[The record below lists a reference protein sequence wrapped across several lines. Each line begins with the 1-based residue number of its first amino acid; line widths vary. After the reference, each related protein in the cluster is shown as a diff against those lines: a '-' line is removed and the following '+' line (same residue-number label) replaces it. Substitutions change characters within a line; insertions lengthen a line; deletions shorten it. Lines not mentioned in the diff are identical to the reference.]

1 MKTSQMQSLQIS
13 PAQAAEELLRR
24 RIARRSLID
33 FTCYTNRQYKPAA
46 HHRLIAEKLE
56 AIERGEIDRLMINM
70 PPRHGKS
77 ELGSRRFPAWFLG
90 RNPAATIMSASYNL
104 DKAEEFGGE
113 VRDIVRSSE
122 YRKLFPEV
130 GLKEDTRAK
139 GFWRTEQG
147 GFYISAGV
155 GTALTG
161 RGTVGPIVLID
172 DPLKDRAEAD
182 SERHRENVK
191 QWYSAVVL
199 SRFPK
204 AVIVV
209 QTRWHE
215 DDLTGWLLSEQAKG
229 GDKWDILE
237 LPAISADGKAL
248 WPEFYPI
255 DVLQRLKRSTIPR
268 DWSALYQ
275 QRPAPDDGDYFKRD
289 WFRWYDEKP
298 KHLRI
303 YGASDYAVTEGD
315 GDYTVHIVV
324 GVDSEDNLYVLDLW
338 RGQTSSDK
346 WIGAWVDLVRQWK
359 PLMWVEEQGQI
370 VKSIGPFLDKRMR
383 EERVYCRREQVA
395 SAHDKPTRSR
405 SIQARTAMG
414 KVYLPSKAPWMQ
426 DFTQELLVFP
436 AGKHDDQVDAFGLI
450 GRMLDDLV
458 PATLPKPEAIAAR
471 RDYRSMVRD
480 TGEDG
485 WKTL

>member
-1 MKTSQMQSLQIS
+1 MLNLEIS
-13 PAQAAEELLRR
+13 RAEAATELLKRR
-24 RIARRSLID
+24 HARRGLIE
-33 FTCYTNRQYKPAA
+33 FSEYTNRAYRPAA

-56 AIERGEIDRLMINM
+56 AIEDGKIDRLMINM

-90 RNPAATIMSASYNL
+90 RNPEATIMSASYNL

-113 VRDIVRSSE
+113 VRDIVRSAA
-122 YRKLFPEV
+122 YRNLFPSVE
-130 GLKEDTRAK
+130 LKEDTRAK
-139 GFWRTEQG
+139 GFWRTSQG

-172 DPLKDRAEAD
+172 DPLKDREEAD
-182 SERHRENVK
+182 SERTREKVK
-191 QWYSAVVL
+191 QWYSSVVL
-199 SRFPK
+199 SRFPR

-215 DDLTGWLLSEQAKG
+215 DDLTGWLLDEQARG
-229 GDKWDILE
+229 GDTWDILE
-237 LPAISADGKAL
+237 LPAISPDGQAL
-248 WPEFYPI
+248 WPEFYPLEQLERI
-255 DVLQRLKRSTIPR
+255 KRSTLPR

-275 QRPAPDDGDYFKRD
+275 QRPAPDEGAYFKRD
-289 WFRWYDEKP
+289 WFRWYENKP
-298 KHLRI
+298 KQLRV

-324 GVDSEDNLYVLDLW
+324 GVDPDDNLYVLDLW
-338 RGQTSSDK
+338 RGQTSSDA
-346 WIGAWVDLVRQWK
+346 WVGAWLDLVRMHK

-370 VKSIGPFLDKRMR
+370 IKSIGPFLEKRMR

-395 SAHDKPTRSR
+395 SAADKPTRSR
-405 SIQARTAMG
+405 SIQARTSMG
-414 KVYLPSKAPWMQ
+414 RVYLPSKAPWLA

-450 GRMLDDLV
+450 GRMLDELI
-458 PATLPKPEAIAAR
+458 PASKPKEPTTAQASGYKRLNEDR
-471 RDYRSMVRD
+471 NS
-480 TGEDG
+480 DG
-485 WKTL
+485 WKSQ